1 MACNFKKSDFSY
13 NILIIDVPLCSGNS
27 GAEKPARE
35 KSQLLIFISTG
46 RMLAVYLFRA
56 TSGAHHQ
63 EGLVMTLTAS
73 SSSRAVTNSP
83 VVVALDYHNRDAAL
97 AFVDK
102 IDPRD
107 CRLKVGKE
115 MFTLFGPQFVRELQQ
130 RGFDIFLDLK
140 FHDIPNTA
148 AHAVA
153 AAADLGV
160 WMVNVHASGGARM
173 MTAAREALV
182 PFGKDAPLL
191 IAVTVLTSMEAS
203 DLADLG
209 VTLSPADYAERL
221 AALTQK
227 CGLDGVVCSAQEA
240 VRFKQVFGQ
249 EFKLVTPGIRP
260 QGSEAGDQRRIMTPE
275 QALAAGVDYM
285 VIGRPVTQSV
295 DPAQTLKAINASLQR
310 SA

>member
-1 MACNFKKSDFSY
+1 
-13 NILIIDVPLCSGNS
+13 
-27 GAEKPARE
+27 
-35 KSQLLIFISTG
+35 
-46 RMLAVYLFRA
+46 
-56 TSGAHHQ
+56 
-63 EGLVMTLTAS
+63 MTLTAS

-83 VVVALDYHNRDAAL
+83 VVVALDYHNRDAAM

-240 VRFKQVFGQ
+240 ARFKQVFGQ

>member
-1 MACNFKKSDFSY
+1 M
-13 NILIIDVPLCSGNS
+13 
-27 GAEKPARE
+27 
-35 KSQLLIFISTG
+35 
-46 RMLAVYLFRA
+46 
-56 TSGAHHQ
+56 
-63 EGLVMTLTAS
+63 
-73 SSSRAVTNSP
+73 
-83 VVVALDYHNRDAAL
+83 

-115 MFTLFGPQFVRELQQ
+115 MFTLFGPQFVSELQQ

-160 WMVNVHASGGARM
+160 WMVTVHASGGARM
-173 MTAAREALV
+173 MAAAREALV

-260 QGSEAGDQRRIMTPE
+260 QGSDAGDQRRIMTPE

>member
-1 MACNFKKSDFSY
+1 
-13 NILIIDVPLCSGNS
+13 
-27 GAEKPARE
+27 
-35 KSQLLIFISTG
+35 
-46 RMLAVYLFRA
+46 
-56 TSGAHHQ
+56 
-63 EGLVMTLTAS
+63 MTLTAS

-203 DLADLG
+203 DLADLS

-275 QALAAGVDYM
+275 QALATGVDYM